1 MKPDPTLLIWA
12 ALGLAISVM
21 LFAISWDVRRA
32 YGGEQQLC
40 QLEPRDPSWSYRTK
54 IGGRSDK
61 CWYEGRRMK
70 PRRELYWAETPA
82 IAPEQGPWEMEY
94 RWSDPNGWSHSE

>member
-1 MKPDPTLLIWA
+1 MMIGEKEVIL
-12 ALGLAISVM
+12 ALMFAVIVLSLALVQH
-21 LFAISWDVRRA
+21 AR
-32 YGGEQQLC
+32 GGEQQLC

-54 IGGRSDK
+54 VGGRSDK

-94 RWSDPNGWSHSE
+94 RWSDPNGWSHKE